1 MKSKDWVALI
11 EAGYRLEENEE
22 DWLKQILDQATPL
35 FGRGWWPGIVTYQY
49 TPTTIRIDH
58 AVTQGPSKKIM
69 KFLQESTD
77 TSIVSPK
84 AIDLVYRSG
93 IQVASLSE
101 QLFSRLPEQQT
112 VLRRQT
118 KGLFRDIL
126 GVKALTGQGRGIV
139 MTRFFFK
146 TISATALER
155 KRWSL
160 IVSHLGAGLR
170 LRNMAQSLSL
180 DAAPIEGVF
189 DGSGKLYDVRDQA
202 REASARDTLRE
213 AVKRIER
220 FRTCDGRNNP
230 DATMEQWEGLVQ
242 GRWSLVD
249 HFDTDRRRF
258 VVAVKND
265 PTYPDPRGLT
275 MRERQVAEFVGL
287 GHSSKE
293 ISYTLGVSH
302 SAVTNCTARAQKKL
316 GLSSHCELA
325 AFFAPSG
332 LRTKLA
338 EVAVHGENLL
348 VGSYPLINPGR
359 IEALTEAERAVLS
372 HLVAGSTNSDI
383 AQRRKTSEYTVANQV
398 RAIFHKLEVCSR
410 GELAARLQSAA

>member
-11 EAGYRLEENEE
+11 EAGYRLEEHEE
-22 DWLKQILDQATPL
+22 AWLKQILDRATPL

-49 TPTTIRIDH
+49 TPTTMRIDH
-58 AVTQGPSKKIM
+58 AVTQGPSTKIK

-101 QLFSRLPEQQT
+101 QLFSRLPEQRT

-118 KGLFRDIL
+118 KGLFRDSL
-126 GVKALTGQGRGIV
+126 GVKALTGEGRGIV
-139 MTRFFFK
+139 MASFFFK
-146 TISATALER
+146 TISPTALER

-180 DAAPIEGVF
+180 DSAPIEGIL
-189 DGSGKLYDVRDQA
+189 DSSGKLYDARDQGM
-202 REASARDTLRE
+202 ESSARKTLRE
-213 AVKRIER
+213 AVKRIEVL
-220 FRTCDGRNNP
+220 RTRVGRSDP
-230 DATMEQWEGLVQ
+230 DLAMEQWEGLVR

-258 VVAVKND
+258 VVAIKND

-275 MRERQVAEFVGL
+275 TRERQVAEFVGL

-302 SAVTNCTARAQKKL
+302 SAVTNCTARAQNKL
-316 GLSSHCELA
+316 GLSSLSELA
-325 AFFAPSG
+325 AFFAQSG

-338 EVAVHGENLL
+338 EVAIQGENLL
-348 VGSYPLINPGR
+348 VGAYPLIDEGR
-359 IEALTEAERAVLS
+359 VESLTEAERAILA
-372 HLVAGSTNSDI
+372 HLVAGSTNRDI
-383 AQRRKTSEYTVANQV
+383 AQRRKTSEYTVANQIQS
-398 RAIFHKLEVCSR
+398 IFQKLKVCSR